1 MRKKIFKAFS
11 LIELSIVILIIGI
24 LVAGVTQSSR
34 LLKQMRLATI
44 KNLTLNSPVSSIK
57 DLAVWLESTMD
68 QSFID
73 SEENTG
79 STISVWNDLNTQAST
94 KYNAVSPSTAE
105 SPTYLADGIN
115 GLPAISGDGSNDS
128 MLINGLIDSFEGTG
142 FTWIGVIQWV
152 RPSSGARGYFGLKSD
167 YGSSNNLTSV
177 FLDDCNGTLNCFRVT
192 SRTDGGL
199 ASYFGFNSASFNQYQ
214 PHIIS
219 IVRKTN
225 SLMNYDNGT
234 QIGPTVNDSSVAG
247 IYRTTG
253 PWALFKYT
261 NSNTLYFQGYAG
273 EYILYGRALKDD
285 ERKDIEKYL
294 SKKWGIKLTS

>member
-1 MRKKIFKAFS
+1 
-11 LIELSIVILIIGI
+11 
-24 LVAGVTQSSR
+24 
-34 LLKQMRLATI
+34 MRLATV
-44 KNLTLNSPVSSIK
+44 KNLTLSSPVSSIK

-79 STISVWNDLNTQAST
+79 STISVWNDINPQAST
-94 KYNAVSPSTAE
+94 KYNAVSPSASE

-115 GLPAISGDGSNDS
+115 GLPVVSSDGSNDS
-128 MLINGLIDSFEGTG
+128 MLLNGLTDSFTGTG

-152 RPSSGARGYFGLKSD
+152 RGGPGYFGLKSD
-167 YGSSNNLTSV
+167 YGNFNNLTSV
-177 FLDDCNGTLNCFRVT
+177 FLDDCSSALNCFRVT
-192 SRTDGGL
+192 SRSDGGL
-199 ASYFGFNSASFNQYQ
+199 ASYFGFNTTSFNQYQ

-219 IVRKTN
+219 IVRKTT

-247 IYRTTG
+247 IYATTS
-253 PWALFKYT
+253 PWAMFKYT
-261 NSNTLYFQGYAG
+261 NSNTLYFKGYAG
-273 EYILYGRALKDD
+273 EYILFGRAIKDD
-285 ERKDIEKYL
+285 ERKDVEKYL

>member
-1 MRKKIFKAFS
+1 MKIKNIKAFS

-44 KNLTLNSPVSSIK
+44 KSMTLNSPVSSIK

-68 QSFID
+68 VSLID
-73 SEENTG
+73 SEESNG
-79 STISVWNDLNTQAST
+79 NTISTWFDINPQSST
-94 KYNAVSPSTAE
+94 KYNAVSPSASE

-115 GLPAISGDGSNDS
+115 GLPAISADGTNDS
-128 MLINGLIDSFEGTG
+128 MIMNGLIDSFEGTG

-167 YGSSNNLTSV
+167 YGNFNNLTSL

-192 SRTDGGL
+192 SRSDGGL
-199 ASYFGFNSASFNQYQ
+199 ASYFGFNTTSFNQYQ

-219 IVRKTN
+219 IVRKTT

-247 IYRTTG
+247 IYRTTS
-253 PWALFKYT
+253 PWAMFKYT

>member
-1 MRKKIFKAFS
+1 MKQKITKAFS

-34 LLKQMRLATI
+34 LIKQMRLAMI
-44 KNLTLNSPVSSIK
+44 KSMTLNSPVSSIK

-68 QSFID
+68 VSLID
-73 SEENTG
+73 GEESTG
-79 STISVWNDLNTQAST
+79 NTISAWFDINPQSST
-94 KYNAVSPSTAE
+94 KYNAISPSASE

-115 GLPAISGDGSNDS
+115 GLPAISGDGTNDS
-128 MLINGLIDSFEGTG
+128 MLINGLTDSFEGTG

-167 YGSSNNLTSV
+167 YGNFNNLTSV
-177 FLDDCNGTLNCFRVT
+177 FLDDCNGSFNCFRVT
-192 SRTDGGL
+192 SRSDGGL
-199 ASYFGFNSASFNQYQ
+199 ASYFGFNTTTFNQYQ

-219 IVRKTN
+219 IVRKTT

-247 IYRTTG
+247 IYRTSG

-261 NSNTLYFQGYAG
+261 NTNTLYFQGYAG

-285 ERKDIEKYL
+285 ERKDVEKYL

>member
-1 MRKKIFKAFS
+1 MKQKNIKAFS

-44 KNLTLNSPVSSIK
+44 KSMTLNSPVSSIK

-68 QSFID
+68 VSLID
-73 SEENTG
+73 SEESNG
-79 STISVWNDLNTQAST
+79 NTISTWFDINPQSST
-94 KYNAVSPSTAE
+94 KYNAVSPSASE

-115 GLPAISGDGSNDS
+115 GLPAISADGANDS
-128 MLINGLIDSFEGTG
+128 MIMNGLVDSFEGTG

-167 YGSSNNLTSV
+167 YGNFNNLTSV

-192 SRTDGGL
+192 SRSDGGL
-199 ASYFGFNSASFNQYQ
+199 ASYFGFSTTSFNQYQ

-219 IVRKTN
+219 IVRKTT

-247 IYRTTG
+247 IYRTTS
-253 PWALFKYT
+253 PWAMFKYT

>member
-1 MRKKIFKAFS
+1 MKQKNIKAFS

-44 KNLTLNSPVSSIK
+44 KSMTLNSPVSSIK

-68 QSFID
+68 VSLID
-73 SEENTG
+73 SEESNG
-79 STISVWNDLNTQAST
+79 NTISTWFDINPQSST
-94 KYNAVSPSTAE
+94 KYNAVSPSASE

-115 GLPAISGDGSNDS
+115 GLPAISADGANDS
-128 MLINGLIDSFEGTG
+128 MIMNGLVDSFEGTG

-167 YGSSNNLTSV
+167 YGNFNNLTSV

-192 SRTDGGL
+192 SRSDGGL
-199 ASYFGFNSASFNQYQ
+199 ASYFGFNTTSFNQYQ

-219 IVRKTN
+219 IVRKTT

-247 IYRTTG
+247 IYRTTS
-253 PWALFKYT
+253 PWAMFKYT